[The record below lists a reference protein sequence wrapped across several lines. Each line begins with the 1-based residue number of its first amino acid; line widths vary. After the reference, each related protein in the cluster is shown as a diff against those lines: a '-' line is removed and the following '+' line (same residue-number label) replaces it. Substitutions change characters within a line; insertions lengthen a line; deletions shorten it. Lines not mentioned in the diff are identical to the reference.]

1 MSKTTE
7 DLGSVIGKLE
17 DIKSELETHNSENN
31 RCMSFIQEFMD
42 NLFTTDVS
50 YTHRLEIANFFEKFT
65 YITRDGDDS
74 CGYYG
79 FNIMDKRKFRTL
91 CDELRKEL
99 GLEKDE

>member
-7 DLGSVIGKLE
+7 DLGSVIDKLE
-17 DIKSELETHNSENN
+17 DIKSELETHNSEN
-31 RCMSFIQEFMD
+31 
-42 NLFTTDVS
+42 
-50 YTHRLEIANFFEKFT
+50 FT
-65 YITRDGDDS
+65 YFTRDGDDY